1 MRGHRLNIFSNRFK
15 YVGLAVG
22 PHKLFKYCCVVNFAV
37 EYEEKDEEEVVFYD
51 KLPDLAPV
59 SSTDDDYD
67 QEELD
72 EMAEWKGPGGFP
84 YGRPPLNNANKKMR
98 KKSASSKNSKD
109 SPKNGNFKMN
119 FQKKRADVKVNTK
132 MSSNGGRKGDYRN
145 KTSKSP
151 RNQPPKFINPK
162 INTKIDQHKGHN
174 HKKEAKCKVMSVP
187 MGKHH
192 SSDEEVFEE
201 VIHLKRKQTM
211 ESYNSEKEMVT
222 VGNLPPPRSHSS
234 EEEEVETFKGGGF
247 NFQKKKTEHNNMY
260 MKEGVNKDK
269 YIKNAN
275 MKRNKTIS
283 KDKAKPVKRV
293 INKKSNTGPL
303 QTPQSLKGKPY
314 TITRTGQSM
323 KTGKS
328 PRRNNQYVKYSAPNQ
343 LQNVSVKSTPIQN
356 MNQNIGYKMNQKKKQ
371 QTTANRM
378 PKMLKQKAKAQD
390 LNKLRSKQLL
400 DMDDFNMP
408 FDALNCLT
416 KRITKIQGNQRI
428 RTVQKIFTMK
438 DGTQEVHENVF
449 VERIDGN

>member
-1 MRGHRLNIFSNRFK
+1 
-15 YVGLAVG
+15 
-22 PHKLFKYCCVVNFAV
+22 
-37 EYEEKDEEEVVFYD
+37 
-51 KLPDLAPV
+51 
-59 SSTDDDYD
+59 
-67 QEELD
+67 
-72 EMAEWKGPGGFP
+72 
-84 YGRPPLNNANKKMR
+84 
-98 KKSASSKNSKD
+98 
-109 SPKNGNFKMN
+109 
-119 FQKKRADVKVNTK
+119 
-132 MSSNGGRKGDYRN
+132 
-145 KTSKSP
+145 
-151 RNQPPKFINPK
+151 
-162 INTKIDQHKGHN
+162 
-174 HKKEAKCKVMSVP
+174 
-187 MGKHH
+187 
-192 SSDEEVFEE
+192 
-201 VIHLKRKQTM
+201 
-211 ESYNSEKEMVT
+211 
-222 VGNLPPPRSHSS
+222 
-234 EEEEVETFKGGGF
+234 
-247 NFQKKKTEHNNMY
+247 
-260 MKEGVNKDK
+260 
-269 YIKNAN
+269 